1 MRGSSAEGW
10 KSWLNRGNT
19 ATSRLPASMLLSLL
33 LLLLSSCVLLPAIS
47 YNSKPKRIYPSARSQ
62 TYSPSCFGTTFHLRR
77 GETKNLSHEQADL
90 TPAYERARVRPVLA
104 PQATTQGRT
113 EFPAKR
119 SDGTRQTSHWHAAVR
134 TPSLPWPRLPTHP
147 AALCFWKKYPS
158 MTSGPG
164 LRLVGDATC
173 PG

>member
-104 PQATTQGRT
+104 PQATTRGRT
-113 EFPAKR
+113 EFQTLGRHTPDVALAR
-119 SDGTRQTSHWHAAVR
+119 SRSNTVTAMAQAPDA
-134 TPSLPWPRLPTHP
+134 PSCIVFLEEIPVDDVWPRST
-147 AALCFWKKYPS
+147 
-158 MTSGPG
+158 TSG
-164 LRLVGDATC
+164 
-173 PG
+173 